1 MEAPGTPAAAAA
13 EAPGDRPAL
22 RVPGALADLRQ
33 SRLDLV
39 GVASVEVGEMARYL
53 HAAGFTN
60 LVGHDQQPD
69 RESLVRAH
77 QLAHAGL
84 SRAERRLRLQE
95 LLEGLSSLQLGDG
108 YLTGV
113 EESAVVIPT
122 QAWFLASANAPL
134 LRLRQ
139 RGHPFYSL
147 IQAYLDLARGEVIGV
162 TGSHGK
168 STTSALVAAILRGSS
183 LFPTVWLAGNDRHD
197 RQALEEVARD
207 PGQGCLVLEISN
219 RQLLQMD
226 RAPRV
231 GCITNIT
238 PNHLEE
244 HGGMAGYAVAKR
256 RIFDLPG
263 CEVAVRNGNQPL
275 LPVDR
280 PMAEGVR
287 ELRFADTEADLGGL
301 DGAFEEG
308 GELRLRWQG
317 RALTVMS
324 VEDVPLPGAH
334 NLANVRAALSVLAG
348 VTDPRPELLSRAAA
362 AIADFRALR
371 HRTELVRQ
379 HLGVDYFDDLSS
391 TTPQSTVAA
400 IQAMG
405 RPCILIAGGEDK
417 GIDFAQLA
425 AVVVAKARSVVLLPG
440 AGSDR
445 LARELTLAGNGER
458 LHRVAQLQAAVE
470 LARDLAQPG
479 DAVLLSPACPGFFTA
494 HYRDGG
500 FRQAVREA
508 TSPRPRRAPA

>member
-13 EAPGDRPAL
+13 EAPDDRTTL
-22 RVPGALADLRQ
+22 RVPAALANLRH
-33 SRLDLV
+33 SRIDLV
-39 GVASVEVGEMARYL
+39 GVASLETGEMARYL

-69 RESLVRAH
+69 REGLRRAH
-77 QLAHAGL
+77 YLAHAGL
-84 SRAERRLRLQE
+84 SRGERGERLEQ
-95 LLEGLSSLQLGDG
+95 LLDCLSALQLGDD
-108 YLTGV
+108 YLAGV
-113 EESAVVIPT
+113 DGSALIIPT
-122 QAWFLASANAPL
+122 QAWFLSPANLPL
-134 LRLRQ
+134 QRLKQ
-139 RGHPFYSL
+139 SGHPFYSL
-147 IQAYLDLARGEVIGV
+147 IQAYLDLAPGEVIGI

-168 STTSALVAAILRGSS
+168 STTSALVAATLGASS
-183 LFPTVWLAGNDRHD
+183 VFSTVWLAGNDRHD

-207 PGQGCLVLEISN
+207 SGKGCLVLEISN

-231 GCITNIT
+231 GCITNIS
-238 PNHLEE
+238 PNHLDE
-244 HGGMAGYAVAKR
+244 HGGMEGYILAKR

-263 CEVAVRNGNQPL
+263 CEVAVRNGSQPL
-275 LPVDR
+275 LPDGR
-280 PMAEGVR
+280 TLADGIR
-287 ELRFADTEADLGGL
+287 ELRFAATEADLEGL

-317 RALTVMS
+317 QVKSVMAI
-324 VEDVPLPGAH
+324 DAVPLAGEH
-334 NLANVRAALSVLAG
+334 NLANVRAALTVLVG
-348 VTDPRPELLSRAAA
+348 VTNPGPEILSRAAA
-362 AIADFRALR
+362 AIGEFRPLR

-400 IQAMG
+400 IEAMG
-405 RPCILIAGGEDK
+405 RPFVLIAGGEDK

-425 AVVVAKARSVVLLPG
+425 ALVEAKARSVVLLPG

-445 LARELTLAGNGER
+445 LSRDLTQVGCGER
-458 LHRVAQLQAAVE
+458 LHWVDELQAAVE

-479 DAVLLSPACPGFFTA
+479 DVVLLSPACPGFFSA
-494 HYRDGG
+494 HYREGG

-508 TSPRPRRAPA
+508 TSPRPRRTPA